1 MNSFEKE
8 VRKALVDKELNI
20 SKLSQQLGITPAY
33 LYDIL
38 KGNRPG
44 TKQKKKIIE
53 ILGMKE
59 EVN

>member
-1 MNSFEKE
+1 MNSFEKK
-8 VRKALVDKELNI
+8 VRKALIDKELNI

-44 TKQKKKIIE
+44 TKQKEKIIK
-53 ILGMKE
+53 ILGIKE
-59 EVN
+59 AS